1 MKRIILILIALVF
14 LQNSVKAQ
22 PNKPIPAWKEGNL
35 DIIIFKTGRGDA
47 IFTIMPDGTTMLS
60 DPGELDLTDPRTE
73 SDRNSKAYPNASR
86 YSDEW
91 ISSYIRQVS
100 PSKKPSFVDYAFITH
115 FHDDHYGLI
124 YEGAR
129 KSRNGDY
136 YLSGIT
142 GVGDQ
147 ISFGKILD
155 RGYPDYNT
163 PVDLR
168 SLLKKRG
175 EINEY
180 NTLVNYIRYAEIKK
194 KTEGTKIE
202 KFEVGSNQQ
211 IVLNNNPKAYP
222 DFSVRN
228 IQGNGWV
235 WDKAKG
241 KSFYVYPDTATYV
254 PSENGCSLGYLI
266 TYGNFKFYHGGDIP
280 GVVTVGNPDY
290 YDVESKMAASI
301 GKVDVAIA
309 NHHGGMDVLNPLFI
323 KTLQPRVWL
332 ETVWSSDQPSHQ
344 TLTRMVSKSIYP
356 GPRDLF
362 ATDILA
368 ANKVVIGSLID
379 NSYKST
385 FGHIWLQVKPDGSY
399 TISILETVKGKLILK
414 NTYGPYYS
422 EKKS

>member
-14 LQNSVKAQ
+14 LQDSVKAQ
-22 PNKPIPAWKEGNL
+22 PYKPIPVWKEGNL

-211 IVLNNNPKAYP
+211 IILNKNPKAYP
-222 DFSVRN
+222 DFSIRN

-235 WDKAKG
+235 WDRAKG

-301 GKVDVAIA
+301 GKVDVTIA

-362 ATDILA
+362 ATDILE

-399 TISILETVKGKLILK
+399 TISILETVKGKLSLK
-414 NTYGPYYS
+414 STYGPYYS
-422 EKKS
+422 EKK

>member
-1 MKRIILILIALVF
+1 MKRLILILISLVC
-14 LQNSVKAQ
+14 LQEFSHAQ
-22 PNKPIPAWKEGNL
+22 NNKPIPEWKEGNL

-86 YSDEW
+86 YADEW
-91 ISSYIRQVS
+91 IASYIRQVS

-124 YEGAR
+124 YDGAR
-129 KSRNGDY
+129 KSKYGDY

-147 ISFGKILD
+147 ITFGKILD
-155 RGYPDYNT
+155 RGYPNYNT

-168 SLLKKRG
+168 AQLKKRN
-175 EINEY
+175 EIKEY
-180 NTLVNYIRYAEIKK
+180 NTLVNYIHYAEEKK
-194 KTEGTKIE
+194 KKDGTKIE
-202 KFEVGSNQQ
+202 QFAVGSDQQ
-211 IVLNNNPKAYP
+211 IVLNNKPKAYP

-235 WDKAKG
+235 WNKATG
-241 KSFYVYPDTATYV
+241 KNFYVYPDTTTYL
-254 PSENGCSLGYLI
+254 PSENGLSLGYLI
-266 TYGNFKFYHGGDIP
+266 KYGNFKFYHGGDIP
-280 GVVTVGNPDY
+280 GVVTIGNPEY
-290 YDVESKMAASI
+290 YDIESKMASSI

-309 NHHGGMDVLNPLFI
+309 NHHGGRDVLNPLFI
-323 KTLQPRVWL
+323 KTLQPRVWF
-332 ETVWSSDQPSHQ
+332 EVVWSSDQPSHE
-344 TLTRMVSKSIYP
+344 TLTRMLSKSIYP
-356 GPRDLF
+356 GERDLF

-368 ANKVVIGSLID
+368 ANKVVIGDLID

-385 FGHIWLQVKPDGSY
+385 SGHIWLQVKPDGSY
-399 TISILETVKGKLILK
+399 TVSTLETINNKLSLK
-414 NTYGPYYS
+414 NSYGPYYS
-422 EKKS
+422 EKK